1 MNAEKKVF
9 SRLFKV
15 EEKVELSI
23 NKIELGL
30 VDDFL
35 KKESLLK
42 EYHGIMADF
51 QKAQNTYFNYGKL
64 LKGGIKKDIGFA
76 LNFVDKIKTSSKDL
90 GVDVPKK
97 VISLEKDF
105 KQALTEINRVKTK

>member
-1 MNAEKKVF
+1 MNTSNRVFKKL
-9 SRLFKV
+9 S
-15 EEKVELSI
+15 EEGKTELSTH
-23 NKIELGL
+23 KIEFGL

-42 EYHGIMADF
+42 EFYGIMADF
-51 QKAQNTYFNYGKL
+51 EKSQRTYFNYGKL
-64 LKGGIKKDIGFA
+64 LKGGIKKDIDFA
-76 LNFVDKIKTSSKDL
+76 LNFVDKIKSSSKDL

-97 VISLEKDF
+97 VLSLEKDF

>member
-1 MNAEKKVF
+1 MNVSKQVF
-9 SRLFKV
+9 SRLFK
-15 EEKVELSI
+15 EEKT
-23 NKIELGL
+23 ELGTHKVEFSL

-42 EYHGIMADF
+42 EYQGIMSDF
-51 QKAQNTYFNYGKL
+51 EKSQRIYFNYGKL

-76 LNFVDKIKTSSKDL
+76 LNFVDKIKSTSKDL

-97 VISLEKDF
+97 VLSLEKDF
-105 KQALTEINRVKTK
+105 KQALIEINRVKTN